1 MLTVM
6 VLVLLASLLSGTT
19 LTLSAVAFIVC
30 RPFFALAVSQFT
42 VTGAEDTLNLPRTDF
57 PMKTNPSLTNNPLN

>member
-30 RPFFALAVSQFT
+30 RPFFAPAVSQFT

-57 PMKTNPSLTNNPLN
+57 PMKANPSLTNNPLN